1 VHASRSHPPADIH
14 VSLET
19 WAHTKRTTWRGE
31 YSTSPAGT
39 FLTEHPFGHSGTNHR
54 SQCRCLSDAQRGF
67 HTHAGPAM
75 AGPHVRAWGRLTTPR
90 RWATSHTRVGTFLT
104 GPQAGTRGRLTAPCT
119 SACPPSGVGHRT
131 HLGTF
136 PNRTPFRSLGDI
148 SLLPKRA
155 RPPRREG
162 YQLVVPTAVPHR
174 YYSARGTGPSLGG
187 LQTMITLRHALGG
200 DHTCTSAMTG
210 VWAWPRV
217 ISRGPA
223 PQRPALR
230 GMPRRRALTRAGV
243 KGPSANKPSPTP
255 YEK

>member
-1 VHASRSHPPADIH
+1 VAGRILNFSRGYLPYRAPFRALGDESPLPVQVLVGCAAGFSHP
-14 VSLET
+14 
-19 WAHTKRTTWRGE
+19 
-31 YSTSPAGT
+31 
-39 FLTEHPFGHSGTNHR
+39 
-54 SQCRCLSDAQRGF
+54 C
-67 HTHAGPAM
+67 GPRHGGAPC
-75 AGPHVRAWGRLTTPR
+75 ARAWGRLTTPR